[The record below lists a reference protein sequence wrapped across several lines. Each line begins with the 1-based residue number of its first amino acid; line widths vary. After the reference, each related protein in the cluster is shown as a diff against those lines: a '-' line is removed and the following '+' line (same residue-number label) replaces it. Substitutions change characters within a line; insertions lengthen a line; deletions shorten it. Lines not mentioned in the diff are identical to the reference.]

1 MPHMTNPPSAVR
13 GRVQP
18 SGTPEPVEDSDTGPR
33 IRFGMVGKTTVTML
47 AVGLLPLALFGGAT
61 LYQQSQRIRAGAERS
76 MQASGERISSQ
87 VDEWFDKN
95 VRVLQAAASLPGVG
109 SMHADEQTR
118 VLTAVQQAYPWMY
131 LVFTVAPNGSNV
143 ARSDG
148 KPLTDYSDR
157 QYYKDV
163 ALGGKTLAWETL
175 IGKTSK
181 KPALILAVP
190 IRANGALVG
199 VLAAAMSI
207 EDVSKIIA
215 HWRTGRSGFA
225 FLVDE
230 HAKVVA
236 HPSEQFVL
244 AQQHLD
250 DQPLVAAFRADQQP
264 HLMSFTQTDG
274 KDVLGYVQGNR
285 FGWAVAIQQDE
296 EELFAPLRQTL
307 MLGLALLA
315 AAAILVGLTAR
326 ISSKLLIRPILAM
339 TRAADLM
346 SMGALEKPITFAGH
360 DEIGLLARSL
370 ERLRKSMR
378 AAMARLK

>member
-1 MPHMTNPPSAVR
+1 MSKLPNAVR
-13 GRVQP
+13 DAVDPDDG
-18 SGTPEPVEDSDTGPR
+18 SENGEDAGTERR

-61 LYQQSQRIRAGAERS
+61 LFQQAQRIRADAEQS
-76 MQASGERISSQ
+76 MQASGERIASQ

-95 VRVLQAAASLPGVG
+95 VRVLQAGASLPAIS
-109 SMHADEQTR
+109 SMRGDEQTR
-118 VLTAVQQAYPWMY
+118 VVTAIQQAYPWMY
-131 LVFTVAPNGSNV
+131 LVFTVAPDGKNV

-163 ALGGKTLAWETL
+163 VVNGKELSWETL

-181 KPALILAVP
+181 KPALILALP
-190 IRANGALVG
+190 IKANGAVVG
-199 VLAAAMSI
+199 VLAAAMSV
-207 EDVSKIIA
+207 EDISKMIA
-215 HWRTGRSGFA
+215 HWRTGRTGFA

-236 HPSEQFVL
+236 HPREEFVL

-250 DQPLVAAFRADQQP
+250 DHPLIASFRTDGQP
-264 HLMSFTQTDG
+264 HLVSFTQTDG

-285 FGWAVAIQQDE
+285 FRWAVAIQQNE

-307 MLGLALLA
+307 TLGLALLA
-315 AAAILVGLTAR
+315 GAAILVGLTAR
-326 ISSKLLIRPILAM
+326 LSSRLLIRPIVEM
-339 TRAADLM
+339 TAAADRM
-346 SMGALEKPITFAGH
+346 SMGELEKPIVVGRK

-378 AAMARLK
+378 AAMARLR